1 MSWHTDTLVA
11 FDTETTGTNPETD
24 RIVTATITWID
35 VPTGTYDSRGWLVDP
50 GIDIPEQATAVH
62 EITTEQARADG
73 ARPDVAIPEIEQAL
87 WQAWIKGVPVV
98 VYNAPYDLTL
108 LDRELRRYG
117 GRGLHGIGP
126 VIDPLVIDKSVDR
139 YRKGSRKLAAVCA
152 HYGIEL
158 SDDDAHTSDG
168 DALAAAR
175 LAWVLA
181 ERHPQQLGCELAELQ
196 YLQAEWFADQSA
208 RFEQFLRGRKTAE
221 NAPVEEVDAIV
232 LNRSWPL
239 IPHTKINNDPSNPTT
254 HQPAES
260 TR

>member
-1 MSWHTDTLVA
+1 MTWHNDVLVA
-11 FDTETTGTNPETD
+11 FDSETTGVDPETA
-24 RIVTATITWID
+24 RIVTVTVTRID
-35 VPTGTYDSRGWLVDP
+35 VTSRTTDSRTWLVDP
-50 GIDIPEQATAVH
+50 GVDIPEQATAVH
-62 EITTEQARADG
+62 GITTGQARADG
-73 ARPDVAIPEIEQAL
+73 ARPDVAIPEVEQAL

-139 YRKGSRKLAAVCA
+139 YRKGSRKLADVCA

-158 SDDDAHTSDG
+158 AADQAHTSAG

-175 LAWVLA
+175 LAWVVA

-221 NAPVEEVDAIV
+221 NAPVDEIDAIV
-232 LNRSWPL
+232 INRSWPL
-239 IPHTKINNDPSNPTT
+239 IPHSAEV
-254 HQPAES
+254 PA
-260 TR
+260 